1 MERLVGREPKVA
13 IERTLC
19 IIKPDAVAQNYI
31 GAILGRCEQK
41 GLRVVAAKMLHMT
54 DELAGGFYAEHT
66 GKPFFA
72 PLLGFM
78 TSGPVVVAVLEG
90 ENAVA
95 AYREL
100 MGTTNPEDAA
110 PETLRADFATNMRE
124 NAVHGSDS
132 LQSAAREIGYFFKD
146 AEICPRTR

>member
-1 MERLVGREPKVA
+1 MA

-19 IIKPDAVAQNYI
+19 IIKPDAVAANNV
-31 GAILGRCEQK
+31 GAILARCEGN
-41 GLRVVAAKMLHMT
+41 GLRIVAAKMLHMT

-90 ENAVA
+90 DEAVTR
-95 AYREL
+95 YRAL
-100 MGTTNPEDAA
+100 MGKTNPEEAE
-110 PETLRADFATNMRE
+110 PNTLRADFATNMRE

-132 LQSAAREIGYFFKD
+132 LASASREIGYFFTD